1 MDARELTKVYE
12 QIRSEQQDMKRTVDY
27 LEQEAAKLR
36 MIVEDLKIE
45 VQMLERR
52 S

>member
-27 LEQEAAKLR
+27 LEQETAKLR
-36 MIVEDLKIE
+36 QIVENLKID
-45 VQMLERR
+45 VQMMQRR
-52 S
+52 

>member
-12 QIRSEQQDMKRTVDY
+12 QMRSEQQDMKRKVDY

-36 MIVEDLKIE
+36 MLVDDMKYNIMDL
-45 VQMLERR
+45 QRR
-52 S
+52 